1 MGEDC
6 DCKVNE
12 ILEAQYDQ
20 QVLLNTELVGEID
33 ALEIDRDRWR
43 ELAITMIDANGKSLD
58 IIDDLLRKIG

>member
-1 MGEDC
+1 
-6 DCKVNE
+6 
-12 ILEAQYDQ
+12 
-20 QVLLNTELVGEID
+20 VLLNTELVGEID